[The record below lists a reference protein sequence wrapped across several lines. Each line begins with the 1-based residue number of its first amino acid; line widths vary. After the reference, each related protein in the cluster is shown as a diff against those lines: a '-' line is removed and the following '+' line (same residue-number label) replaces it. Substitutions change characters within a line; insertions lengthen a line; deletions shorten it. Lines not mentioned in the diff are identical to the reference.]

1 MRSGLPDGGTV
12 ATVGADR
19 PGKGCRAVRVVS
31 LICSATEIVCAL
43 GRRAD
48 LVGRSHECDY
58 PPGIESLPVL
68 TAPQFE
74 LGGASAEID
83 RRVKDLVRD
92 GLAIYGI
99 DADLLR
105 DLRPDAIVTQDQCEV
120 CGASLADVEA
130 AVCDW
135 TGIETRIVSCK
146 PNGLD
151 DLWTDIRR
159 VGAALGAG
167 DAAETLVAELQSRM
181 SGIAVCAAALPERP
195 SVATVEWIDPP
206 MAAGHW
212 MPELVDMA
220 GGRNLFGEAGGK
232 APWISWED
240 LRGADPE
247 VIVVLPCG
255 FDIERSVAEMPAL
268 TAQPGWTGLRAVK
281 NGRVFVTDGNRFFN
295 RPGPRLAESLEILAE
310 ILHPAH
316 FGFGWEGEGWRRYTG

>member
-1 MRSGLPDGGTV
+1 M
-12 ATVGADR
+12 
-19 PGKGCRAVRVVS
+19 RVVS

-43 GRRAD
+43 GHRAD

-74 LGGASAEID
+74 LGGTSAEID
-83 RRVKDLVRD
+83 GRVKDLVCD

-99 DADLLR
+99 DAGLLR
-105 DLRPDAIVTQDQCEV
+105 ALRPDAIVTQDQCEV

-146 PNGLD
+146 PNGLE

-159 VGAALGAG
+159 VGAALNDD
-167 DAAETLVAELQSRM
+167 DAAETLVADLQSRM
-181 SGIAVCAAALPERP
+181 RSVAARAAALPERP
-195 SVATVEWIDPP
+195 SVATVEWIDPL

-212 MPELVDMA
+212 MPELVEMA
-220 GGRNLFGEAGGK
+220 GGRNLFGEAGGQ
-232 APWISWED
+232 APWIDWEA
-240 LRGADPE
+240 LESSDPD
-247 VIVVLPCG
+247 VILVLPCG

-268 TAQPGWTGLRAVK
+268 TAQPGWSALGAVR
-281 NGRVFVTDGNRFFN
+281 NGRVYIVDGNQYFN

-316 FGFGWEGEGWRRYTG
+316 FGTEWQDKGWRRYAG

>member
-1 MRSGLPDGGTV
+1 M
-12 ATVGADR
+12 
-19 PGKGCRAVRVVS
+19 RVVS

-43 GRRAD
+43 GHRAD

-74 LGGASAEID
+74 LGGTSAEID
-83 RRVKDLVRD
+83 GRVKDLVCD

-99 DADLLR
+99 DAGLLR
-105 DLRPDAIVTQDQCEV
+105 ALRPDAIVTQDQCEV

-146 PNGLD
+146 PNGLE

-159 VGAALGAG
+159 VGAALNDD
-167 DAAETLVAELQSRM
+167 DAAETLVADLQSRM
-181 SGIAVCAAALPERP
+181 RSVAARAAALPERP
-195 SVATVEWIDPP
+195 SVATVEWIDPL
-206 MAAGHW
+206 MAAGTGCRNW
-212 MPELVDMA
+212 WKMRRTETCS
-220 GGRNLFGEAGGK
+220 GGPAARPPGS
-232 APWISWED
+232 I
-240 LRGADPE
+240 GALESSDPD
-247 VIVVLPCG
+247 VILVLPCG

-268 TAQPGWTGLRAVK
+268 TAQPGWSALGAVR
-281 NGRVFVTDGNRFFN
+281 NGRVYIVDGNQYFN

-316 FGFGWEGEGWRRYTG
+316 FGTEWQDKGWRRYAG

>member
-1 MRSGLPDGGTV
+1 
-12 ATVGADR
+12 
-19 PGKGCRAVRVVS
+19 VRVVS

-43 GRRAD
+43 GHRAD

-74 LGGASAEID
+74 LGGTSAEID
-83 RRVKDLVRD
+83 GRVKDLVRD

-99 DADLLR
+99 DAGLLR
-105 DLRPDAIVTQDQCEV
+105 ALRPDAIVTQDQCEV

-146 PNGLD
+146 PNGLE

-159 VGAALGAG
+159 VGAALNDD
-167 DAAETLVAELQSRM
+167 DAAETLVADLQSRM
-181 SGIAVCAAALPERP
+181 SSVAARAAALPERP
-195 SVATVEWIDPP
+195 SVATVEWIDPL

-212 MPELVDMA
+212 MPELVEMA
-220 GGRNLFGEAGGK
+220 GGRNLFGEAGGQ
-232 APWISWED
+232 APWIDWEA
-240 LRGADPE
+240 LESSDPD
-247 VIVVLPCG
+247 VILVLPCG

-268 TAQPGWTGLRAVK
+268 TAQSGWSALGAVR
-281 NGRVFVTDGNRFFN
+281 NGRVYIVDGNQYFN

-316 FGFGWEGEGWRRYTG
+316 FGTGWQDKGWRRYAG

>member
-1 MRSGLPDGGTV
+1 M
-12 ATVGADR
+12 
-19 PGKGCRAVRVVS
+19 RVVS

-43 GRRAD
+43 GHRAD

-74 LGGASAEID
+74 LGGTSAEID
-83 RRVKDLVRD
+83 GRVKDLVRD

-99 DADLLR
+99 DAGLLR
-105 DLRPDAIVTQDQCEV
+105 ALRPDAIVTQDQCEV

-146 PNGLD
+146 PNGLE

-159 VGAALGAG
+159 VGAALNDD
-167 DAAETLVAELQSRM
+167 DAAETLVADLQSRM
-181 SGIAVCAAALPERP
+181 SSVAARAAALPERP
-195 SVATVEWIDPP
+195 SVATVEWIDPL

-212 MPELVDMA
+212 MPELVEMA
-220 GGRNLFGEAGGK
+220 GGRNLFGEAGGQ
-232 APWISWED
+232 APWIDWEA
-240 LRGADPE
+240 LESSDPD
-247 VIVVLPCG
+247 VILVLPCG

-268 TAQPGWTGLRAVK
+268 TAQSGWSALGAVR
-281 NGRVFVTDGNRFFN
+281 NGRVYIVDGNQYFN

-316 FGFGWEGEGWRRYTG
+316 FGTGWQDKGWRRYAG

>member
-1 MRSGLPDGGTV
+1 M
-12 ATVGADR
+12 
-19 PGKGCRAVRVVS
+19 RVVS

-43 GRRAD
+43 GHRAD

-74 LGGASAEID
+74 LGGTSAEID
-83 RRVKDLVRD
+83 GRVKDLVRD

-99 DADLLR
+99 DAGLLR
-105 DLRPDAIVTQDQCEV
+105 ALRPDAIVTQDQCEV

-146 PNGLD
+146 PNGLE

-159 VGAALGAG
+159 VGAALHDD
-167 DAAETLVAELQSRM
+167 DAAETLVTDLQTRM
-181 SGIAVCAAALPERP
+181 SSVAARAAALPERP
-195 SVATVEWIDPP
+195 SVATVEWIDPL

-212 MPELVDMA
+212 MPELVEMA
-220 GGRNLFGEAGGK
+220 GGRNLFGEAGGQ
-232 APWISWED
+232 APWIDWEA
-240 LRGADPE
+240 LESSDPD
-247 VIVVLPCG
+247 VILVLPCG

-268 TAQPGWTGLRAVK
+268 TAQPGWSALGAVR
-281 NGRVFVTDGNRFFN
+281 NGRVYIVDGNQYFN

-316 FGFGWEGEGWRRYTG
+316 FGTGWQDKGWRRYAG

>member
-1 MRSGLPDGGTV
+1 M
-12 ATVGADR
+12 
-19 PGKGCRAVRVVS
+19 RVVS

-43 GRRAD
+43 GHRAD

-74 LGGASAEID
+74 LGGTSAEID
-83 RRVKDLVRD
+83 GRVKDLVRD

-99 DADLLR
+99 DAGLLR
-105 DLRPDAIVTQDQCEV
+105 ALRPDAIVTQDQCEV

-146 PNGLD
+146 PNGLE

-159 VGAALGAG
+159 VGAALNDD
-167 DAAETLVAELQSRM
+167 DAAETLVADLQSRM
-181 SGIAVCAAALPERP
+181 RSVAARAAALPERP
-195 SVATVEWIDPP
+195 SVATVEWIDPL

-212 MPELVDMA
+212 MPELVEMA
-220 GGRNLFGEAGGK
+220 GGRNLFGEAGGQ
-232 APWISWED
+232 APWIDWEA
-240 LRGADPE
+240 LESSDPD
-247 VIVVLPCG
+247 VILVLPCG

-268 TAQPGWTGLRAVK
+268 TAQPGWSALGAVR
-281 NGRVFVTDGNRFFN
+281 NGRVYIVDGNQYFN

-316 FGFGWEGEGWRRYTG
+316 FGTEWQDKGWRRYAG